1 MRAGDVA
8 DGQHV
13 RVRRAQVGVDD
24 DAVLHVQ
31 PGGLGEVDAGRGPD
45 PDDDQVGVDQRAVG
59 QLDRTHVR
67 PVARGDDLGDLG
79 RASAGRPR
87 SPGAG
92 PRTSRASSGPR
103 TREQRQ
109 RVAHQ
114 HAHLAAGRAGGGG
127 DLEADPPAADD
138 HDARCRPSAARAG
151 GRCRRGCAGGRR
163 RRGRRR
169 ARRAG
174 AAPSRSRARGGPSR
188 SASRSRRR
196 RRVRPGRST
205 GPSSPSRRSTSWAA
219 YQSAGCTNA
228 PSRSSLPC
236 R

>member
-24 DAVLHVQ
+24 DPVLDVQ
-31 PGGLGEVDAGRGPD
+31 PGRLGEVDARSGPD

-59 QLDRTHVR
+59 QLDRTDVR

-79 RASAGRPR
+79 PRPQVDPVLPVQVREHRGELRAEHA
-87 SPGAG
+87 
-92 PRTSRASSGPR
+92 
-103 TREQRQ
+103 EQRQ
-109 RVAHQ
+109 RVAHED
-114 HAHLAAGRAGGGG
+114 AHLAAGRTGGGG
-127 DLEADPPAADD
+127 DLETDPPAADD
-138 HDARCRPSAARAG
+138 HDALAGRQQRAQAVAVVEGPQVDDTVEVGAGHVEPARLRAG
-151 GRCRRGCAGGRR
+151 REDEVVP
-163 RRGRRR
+163 
-169 ARRAG
+169 ARPG
-174 AAPSRSRARGGPSR
+174 A
-188 SASRSRRR
+188 RSRRR

-205 GPSSPSRRSTSWAA
+205 GPSSRAAGRRRARA